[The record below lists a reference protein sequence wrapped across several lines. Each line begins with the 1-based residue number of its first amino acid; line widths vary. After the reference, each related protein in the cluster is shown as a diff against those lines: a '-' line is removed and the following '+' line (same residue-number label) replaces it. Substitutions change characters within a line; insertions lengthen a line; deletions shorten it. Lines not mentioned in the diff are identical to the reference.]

1 MVADGK
7 STMPHEEKAIKDLID
22 DLWYKYDKD
31 DSGSIDKEE
40 AKQFIK
46 DNLPNIRSST
56 GFTDEAFE

>member
-1 MVADGK
+1 
-7 STMPHEEKAIKDLID
+7 MPHEEKAIKDLID

-40 AKQFIK
+40 TKQFIK
-46 DNLPNIRSST
+46 DNLPNIGSST